1 MSQKN
6 YGINVLLKLVQT
18 VHSRSF
24 LKFLE
29 MELFQFLVA
38 RSLFKKAK
46 SVMTH
51 LSNISRID
59 LV

>member
-1 MSQKN
+1 MSQKS
-6 YGINVLLKLVQT
+6 YGINVLLKSVQT
-18 VHSRSF
+18 VRSRSF

-29 MELFQFLVA
+29 MELYPFLVA

-51 LSNISRID
+51 LSNI
-59 LV
+59 